1 MHTFKFNSKNV
12 NQKNCGRLIKFTQV
26 LTPTELFE
34 VPYYWLAYI
43 QTHAVTTSI
52 NVLNMTI

>member
-12 NQKNCGRLIKFTQV
+12 NKNKNYSRLIKFTQV

-34 VPYYWLAYI
+34 SY
-43 QTHAVTTSI
+43 
-52 NVLNMTI
+52 TIG